1 MNAHRSRLA
10 LASLGSFVLLSA
22 LGCASA
28 RSAPQPARPGTE
40 TASAPS
46 SPGERELEVARR
58 KLRVAELELEL
69 AEKTRDEDRTHKARE
84 LELAQAEL
92 RQFDEVD
99 APDRLA
105 SERLSVAR
113 AKDSMAEQEEELA
126 QLEMTYAE
134 VDLSDKT
141 REIVLRRNHRR
152 VERAKEELAIA
163 ERELAKLEQHV
174 LPIERAKLTLEI
186 QAKTDALASAERTA
200 EIGLLGKQISLEE
213 ARAALEKQEKD
224 RSGGAP

>member
-1 MNAHRSRLA
+1 MNRHRSRTA
-10 LASLGSFVLLSA
+10 FFALGSFVLLSV

-28 RSAPQPARPGTE
+28 RPAPKPEGG
-40 TASAPS
+40 SAPS
-46 SPGERELEVARR
+46 PSAGERELEIARR
-58 KLRVAELELEL
+58 KLRIAELELEQ
-69 AEKTRDEDRTHKARE
+69 AEKTRAEDQTRTARE

-105 SERLSVAR
+105 SERLSVVR

-152 VERAKEELAIA
+152 VERAKEELAIE
-163 ERELAKLEQHV
+163 ERELVKLEQHA
-174 LPIERAKLTLEI
+174 LPLERAKLALEVE
-186 QAKTDALASAERTA
+186 AKTHALESVQRTA

-224 RSGGAP
+224 RSGSAP